1 MPISG
6 LSSEMPALMPRP
18 SIIQVFEGHVLCF
31 LIPTSF
37 PYNRDR
43 MRLDIDLAP
52 NRKNNLSLRN
62 PVLTASGTFGNGL
75 EYVKLIDVETLGAIV
90 SKAVTLKP
98 RIGNRQP
105 RLLETAAGMLNSIGL
120 QNIGVKALIQD
131 VAPIWATWSV
141 PVIVNLAGETVSDY
155 ARLAYELD
163 DVPGVSGLELN
174 ISCPNVESGLE
185 FGTDPNLAAV
195 VTKAVRRETAL
206 PLIVKL
212 TPNTERIA
220 EVAKSVTDEGADSL
234 TVANTFPAMA
244 IDADRQLPALGWGW
258 GGLSGPALKPI
269 NLKLVYE
276 IASVVNVPIIGCGGI
291 MHGRDAL
298 DYLFAG
304 ATAVQVGTAT
314 FCNPGAALDILQEL
328 KKLLRSNDFGGVSE
342 AVGVAKRERATL

>member
-1 MPISG
+1 
-6 LSSEMPALMPRP
+6 MPRP

-120 QNIGVKALIQD
+120 QNMGVKALIQD

-220 EVAKSVTDEGADSL
+220 EVAMSVTDEGADSL

-244 IDADRQLPALGWGW
+244 IDADRQLPALGWGGGWPFGASPEANQSEAGLRNCLGRQRPHNRVW
-258 GGLSGPALKPI
+258 GHNAWAGCLGLPLCWSYCSPSR
-269 NLKLVYE
+269 Y
-276 IASVVNVPIIGCGGI
+276 S
-291 MHGRDAL
+291 
-298 DYLFAG
+298 Y
-304 ATAVQVGTAT
+304 
-314 FCNPGAALDILQEL
+314 ILQP
-328 KKLLRSNDFGGVSE
+328 RSC
-342 AVGVAKRERATL
+342 VGYSGRVEEVAQIQRFRRGL